1 MRCTKLSIFYEHNF
15 TSFSPRPSGCYGIP
29 TPPTCRAF
37 SCLIIIFTFNETL
50 NWSDFDSTFL
60 INGIHFGWLWLILR
74 TSIRHV
80 GQNVG
85 AWKKSIVVARK
96 NRIWKWWIWF
106 DDTNGPSSAG
116 DVVTFSLTS
125 HYFHWHLIVRLI
137 SSRRNTW
144 RSSEYPNCNKFS
156 NEAKNIYRNTRGWGK
171 YLIGD
176 KSRSGWVH
184 LNSNAPK
191 CELQAI

>member
-29 TPPTCRAF
+29 TPPTCRTF

-125 HYFHWHLIVRLI
+125 HYFHWHLNFSLFASFLPGEILGAPANIPIAINFQMKRKI
-137 SSRRNTW
+137 FIATRAAEENTW
-144 RSSEYPNCNKFS
+144 
-156 NEAKNIYRNTRGWGK
+156 
-171 YLIGD
+171 L
-176 KSRSGWVH
+176 
-184 LNSNAPK
+184 
-191 CELQAI
+191 AINHVLDESI